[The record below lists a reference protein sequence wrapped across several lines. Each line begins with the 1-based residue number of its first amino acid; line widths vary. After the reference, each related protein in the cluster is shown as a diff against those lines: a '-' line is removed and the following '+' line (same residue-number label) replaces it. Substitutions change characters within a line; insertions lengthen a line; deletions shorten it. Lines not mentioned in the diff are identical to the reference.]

1 MSALPPRI
9 PRTALVTGGAAR
21 LGRAVALR
29 LAETGFAV
37 AVHCRDSVAAA
48 EATAGECRALGVQA
62 CVLQADLAREAET
75 ATLMARAA
83 TALGPIGVLVNN
95 ASVFERDEWNDA
107 DRAGWDA
114 HLETNTRAP
123 FVLMQE
129 FARAL
134 PAPAEGCV
142 VNLLDQRV
150 WSLTPHFVSYTVS
163 KSALWSLTR
172 SMALAL
178 APRIRV
184 NAVGPGPAAPSAR
197 QTQAQFDR
205 QCASLPLGRG
215 TDPGEVAEAVIAL
228 LTLRS
233 VTGQMIAVDG
243 GQHLQ
248 WHPAPPGADP
258 LEE

>member
-1 MSALPPRI
+1 MQH
-9 PRTALVTGGAAR
+9 
-21 LGRAVALR
+21 
-29 LAETGFAV
+29 FA
-37 AVHCRDSVAAA
+37 
-48 EATAGECRALGVQA
+48 Q
-62 CVLQADLAREAET
+62 
-75 ATLMARAA
+75 
-83 TALGPIGVLVNN
+83 
-95 ASVFERDEWNDA
+95 
-107 DRAGWDA
+107 
-114 HLETNTRAP
+114 
-123 FVLMQE
+123 
-129 FARAL
+129 AL
-134 PAPAEGCV
+134 PAETRGCI

-215 TDPGEVAEAVIAL
+215 TDPDEVARAVMAL
-228 LTLRS
+228 LSLPS

-248 WHPAPPGADP
+248 WHPAPAGPHWV
-258 LEE
+258 EE